1 MKFGTNIKDR
11 LIHTWASQNTI
22 GSGDFSS
29 ALFPSLASSTIRTF
43 GCKEPDLSP
52 SFRFDWFWL
61 HVPLREERRAALT
74 FEDVLYL
81 TMKLLDGMPKGDVF
95 GVDALIW
102 DKMNLV
108 GRTGKS
114 HELGLAHAGG
124 LVVGK
129 ESLNVLRSTGN
140 LNLVFHLNI
149 KVLILL
155 LTYFDRVL
163 FPSLC
168 IYEVNCDTKV
178 GGERTTPDIRYCCNT
193 TGRAVARV
201 SVIQ

>member
-1 MKFGTNIKDR
+1 
-11 LIHTWASQNTI
+11 
-22 GSGDFSS
+22 
-29 ALFPSLASSTIRTF
+29 
-43 GCKEPDLSP
+43 
-52 SFRFDWFWL
+52 
-61 HVPLREERRAALT
+61 
-74 FEDVLYL
+74 
-81 TMKLLDGMPKGDVF
+81 
-95 GVDALIW
+95 
-102 DKMNLV
+102 MNLV

-114 HELGLAHAGG
+114 GELALTHAGV
-124 LVVGK
+124 LVVEK
-129 ESLNVLRSTGN
+129 ESLNFLCSTRD

>member
-1 MKFGTNIKDR
+1 
-11 LIHTWASQNTI
+11 
-22 GSGDFSS
+22 
-29 ALFPSLASSTIRTF
+29 
-43 GCKEPDLSP
+43 
-52 SFRFDWFWL
+52 
-61 HVPLREERRAALT
+61 
-74 FEDVLYL
+74 
-81 TMKLLDGMPKGDVF
+81 
-95 GVDALIW
+95 
-102 DKMNLV
+102 MNLV

-155 LTYFDRVL
+155 LTYFDRVPL
-163 FPSLC
+163 PSLC
-168 IYEVNCDTKV
+168 IYEVNCDTQV
-178 GGERTTPDIRYCCNT
+178 GICGERTTPDIRYRCNT